1 MASVMQ
7 GDAYNIPVTIKSGN
21 GTLITPEIAAC
32 VEITVGQFTKR
43 WPGQVTFD
51 EKTGEWQFPVTQ
63 KQTFR
68 FLPGTAMVQARV
80 VFQDGSIMGG
90 SGAPVRVEQSAS
102 RGTLPQP
109 EKTEAATG
117 SAPKATEVTI
127 PTVHDIDVSLHSQVI
142 LSDPIKAPYIG
153 ENGNWY
159 EYDAETGTFVD
170 TGTSA
175 SGIPPIAPDTAGK
188 YLTNDG
194 SKAEWGV
201 MSGGTDLSLGITSA
215 QVGQIVKIT
224 AVDTDGKPT
233 KWQAVN
239 DRLPEVT
246 PSDDGKALYVERIG
260 EYEYGYGF
268 TNIPNIHTF
277 IPLGITDASPGQ
289 FARIKFVDDIGQPTK
304 WEPVDIPSGGT
315 DISLGLTA
323 ATVGQTIKVK
333 AVNTD
338 GKPTAWSPADLP
350 KEKEWRILRDIMITS
365 ETADQTQNVT
375 YYTNDDGQ
383 IKAVEF
389 SVDEDGNAFSVSEL
403 VIIGMIENLGATG
416 TGTPLALF
424 SGKLTDNQDIM
435 SIREGLVM
443 GQKQAVYAHCYAL
456 FGKYE
461 MTDFYSFQMRQK
473 PGFQGSLN
481 HLSNNGA
488 FHDLSKLL
496 DSWKA
501 KAAPPY
507 TTLALGTGGVG
518 ISGRVVFFA
527 R

>member
-201 MSGGTDLSLGITSA
+201 PSGGSDLSLGITGA
-215 QVGQIVKIT
+215 RVGQIVKIT
-224 AVDTDGKPT
+224 AVDDSGKPT
-233 KWQAVN
+233 AWKAVN

-246 PSDDGKALYVERIG
+246 PSEDGKALYVERIG
-260 EYEYGYGF
+260 EHEYGYGF
-268 TNIPNIHTF
+268 TNIPNIYTF

-289 FARIKFVDDIGQPTK
+289 FARIKFVDDIGQPTAWEAVDMDAEKFPKFTKLLTHTITQDELDSSPIAFVWGTAQIPNLNDFNVFTLTIRNPDNTTKITFTK
-304 WEPVDIPSGGT
+304 WVKLKINNVIMGNICGT
-315 DISLGLTA
+315 SQGEGYKYSISANRLYGFWVSDNIYNPNNDDTNVLTPPYSRQGFDSNLAASEAVTSIGFTSYVGDYGLTA
-323 ATVGQTIKVK
+323 GIV
-333 AVNTD
+333 
-338 GKPTAWSPADLP
+338 
-350 KEKEWRILRDIMITS
+350 
-365 ETADQTQNVT
+365 
-375 YYTNDDGQ
+375 
-383 IKAVEF
+383 VE
-389 SVDEDGNAFSVSEL
+389 
-403 VIIGMIENLGATG
+403 IWGA
-416 TGTPLALF
+416 
-424 SGKLTDNQDIM
+424 K
-435 SIREGLVM
+435 
-443 GQKQAVYAHCYAL
+443 
-456 FGKYE
+456 
-461 MTDFYSFQMRQK
+461 
-473 PGFQGSLN
+473 
-481 HLSNNGA
+481 
-488 FHDLSKLL
+488 
-496 DSWKA
+496 
-501 KAAPPY
+501 
-507 TTLALGTGGVG
+507 
-518 ISGRVVFFA
+518 
-527 R
+527 